1 MGMFIANLEVSG
13 VYALDVQFTVEA
25 EYQIHDDGEVDII
38 SFDVYRKD
46 KLVTKELAKVYYN
59 KLYNKTLERI
69 CLG

>member
-1 MGMFIANLEVSG
+1 MAMFISNLEVNG

-25 EYQIHDDGEVDII
+25 EYQVHEGEVDII

-46 KLVTKELAKVYYN
+46 KLVTKELAKVYYS